1 MLKMTEDTPNAEYA
15 ELALDVIEGSLKEGW
30 DFDGGGGLFYVM
42 DVAGRPLVDQTVTA
56 TSKLW
61 WPMTEALIAITMALV
76 RTGDWQRWVY
86 HSAQLMVLT
95 WLSELTHACSNQR
108 EPM

>member
-1 MLKMTEDTPNAEYA
+1 MLKMTENTPNAEYT
-15 ELALDVIEGSLKEGW
+15 ELALDIIEGSLREGW
-30 DFDGGGGLFYVM
+30 DWGYGGGLLYMM

-76 RTGDWQRWVY
+76 RTGDWQRSNIKFDPHY
-86 HSAQLMVLT
+86 RRT
-95 WLSELTHACSNQR
+95 WLCQSYRSR
-108 EPM
+108 VSG